1 MVQDCFKYI
10 VGLSGRDCDCHFA
23 GRPDAANAD
32 WRHEWAVT
40 TADGDFVFT
49 TAYTLP
55 EDTTTASIQGFV
67 NGALVAVG
75 SGITVTDD
83 AELTF
88 ADLAEGDHVQV
99 WYKAAVPAANA
110 YTESVSGLH
119 ITDLLPEEEL
129 TGLAGCDET
138 LWDLL
143 TKARTAA
150 VSEFRAAL
158 NARVQERYTAKH
170 KTFTGNIG
178 KREGNGPL
186 STTNAFA
193 GVHVRTNGVRAGYL
207 KVHRIL
213 AMFERPGTANMTV
226 FDQYGTVV
234 CPAFSLTVKPGQ
246 GHINTVNLKLPLLDA
261 FNDEQHYFF
270 VYEYDAA
277 NRPLLNKTACSSC
290 DTSFIPSRDTQYPVF
305 QNRRDKH
312 GWANYLVLGGWT
324 GDDIDTFTGADVQ
337 VTEYCNGLS
346 FDVEIGCDL
355 GQGMCGLLDGFDS
368 NPWAMSVAT
377 AIQRKAAAWL
387 VDRRLTSS
395 RANRNNA
402 VNKDDLRAQV
412 GKWEAEYAEI
422 LHYLSTNIPPDVNE
436 CLECSPRVRRG
447 EILT

>member
-10 VGLSGRDCDCHFA
+10 IGLSGRDCDCHFA
-23 GRPDAANAD
+23 GRPDAANAE

-40 TADGDFVFT
+40 TSDGDFVFT
-49 TAYTLP
+49 TAYNLP

-67 NGALVAVG
+67 NGTLVAVG
-75 SGITVTDD
+75 GGVEVTGD

-99 WYKAAVPAANA
+99 WYKASVPAANA

-186 STTNAFA
+186 STTKAYA
-193 GVHVRTNGVRAGYL
+193 GVHIRTSGLNAGYL
-207 KVHRIL
+207 RVNRIL
-213 AMFERPGTANMTV
+213 GLFEKPGTVNMTV
-226 FDQYGTVV
+226 FDQYGKVV
-234 CPAFSLTVKPGQ
+234 CPAFALTVKPGH
-246 GHINTVNLKLPLLDA
+246 GHINTVNLKLPLLDG

-277 NRPLLNKTACSSC
+277 NRPLLNKTACVSC
-290 DTSFIPSRDTQYPVF
+290 DRSFAPCLDTANPHF
-305 QNRRDKH
+305 QDRRDKH
-312 GWANYLVLGGWT
+312 AWANYLVVGGWT
-324 GDDIDTFTGADVQ
+324 GDGIDTFTAADAV

-346 FDVEIGCDL
+346 FDVELGCDL
-355 GQGMCGLLDGFDS
+355 AQGMCGLLDGFDS

-422 LHYLSTNIPPDVNE
+422 LHYLSNNIPPDVNE